1 MSRPKFLDVLM
12 TISIGWGIFLNV
24 SVVLGLQFVL
34 TLAAGGNFVE
44 FPTAIRVVYFFQ
56 TLLLIFQLYI
66 YLKSANGNK
75 LKRNWILLLF
85 AVLDV
90 LGFCMNAFS
99 TSANERWNAIPLA
112 IGAYAFWVQYKKQ
125 KALN

>member
-1 MSRPKFLDVLM
+1 M

-34 TLAAGGNFVE
+34 SMAAGGNFVVI
-44 FPTAIRVVYFFQ
+44 PTAIRVVYFFQ
-56 TLLLIFQLYI
+56 TLLLVFQLYI
-66 YLKSANGNK
+66 YWKSAKGNK
-75 LKRNWILLLF
+75 VKPIWILLLF

-90 LGFCMNAFS
+90 VGIFMNAFS

-112 IGAYAFWVQYKKQ
+112 IGAYAFWIQYKKQ
-125 KALN
+125 RDL